1 MRVLSLWW
9 VYLEDAVQRQREE
22 RERERVA
29 EPRVQVR

>member
-22 RERERVA
+22 RERER
-29 EPRVQVR
+29 ERE